1 MANPTPW
8 VKFDELSDNGG
19 QFVVSP
25 LSRGMGT
32 TIGNALRRV
41 LLSSLRGTAITAVKI
56 DGVEH
61 EFSTIPN
68 VVEDVIDI
76 ICNLKGVVFAA
87 KTEGVHEFSIE
98 FNGKGSITAKDIK
111 TDADVKVINPDHHIA
126 EVTVPS
132 KIKMRLVVESG
143 VGYVPAEA
151 NKKENQDINTI
162 NIDASFSPITRVNH
176 SVENIRVGKDLDH
189 DSLTLQV
196 WTNGSVQVEDAVR
209 EGTRILVSMFG
220 LFGTLNEKPEVATRA
235 SGSLV
240 DSKDGE
246 RKQSASSLTIDDLEL
261 SARSS
266 NCLKRAGIET
276 VSQLLEKS
284 LGDLIEIKNF
294 GAKSAEEIDAKLKQ
308 YGLSLRQTEAIE
320 G

>member
-1 MANPTPW
+1 MVNPAPW
-8 VKFDELSDNGG
+8 VKFDNIGDNGG
-19 QFVVSP
+19 QFVVAP

-41 LLSSLRGTAITAVKI
+41 LLSSLKGTAITAVKI
-56 DGVEH
+56 EGVEH

-76 ICNLKGVVFAA
+76 ICNLKGVVFLSQS
-87 KTEGVHEFSIE
+87 EGVHEYAID
-98 FNGKGSITAKDIK
+98 FNGKGAITAKDIK
-111 TDADVKVINPDHHIA
+111 TDSEVKVINPEHHIA
-126 EVTVPS
+126 EVTVAS

-143 VGYVPAEA
+143 VGYVAAEV
-151 NKKENQDINTI
+151 NKKEDQDINTI
-162 NIDASFSPITRVNH
+162 NIDASFSPIARVNH
-176 SVENIRVGKDLDH
+176 SVENIRVGKNLDH

-196 WTNGSVQVEDAVR
+196 WTNGSVKVEDAVR
-209 EGTRILVSMFG
+209 EGTSILVSMFG
-220 LFGTLNEKPEVATRA
+220 LFGALNEKPEAPAKAGVALSEA
-235 SGSLV
+235 
-240 DSKDGE
+240 KDGD

-308 YGLSLRQTEAIE
+308 YGLSLRQAEPIE

>member
-1 MANPTPW
+1 MVNPAPW
-8 VKFDELSDNGG
+8 VKFDSLGDNGG

-41 LLSSLRGTAITAVKI
+41 LLSSLKGTAITAVKI

-76 ICNLKGVVFAA
+76 ICNLKGIVFAT
-87 KTEGVHEFSIE
+87 KSEGVHEYTID

-111 TDADVKVINPDHHIA
+111 VDSDVKIVNPSHHIC
-126 EVTVPS
+126 EVTAPS

-143 VGYVPAEA
+143 VGYTAAEA
-151 NKKENQDINTI
+151 NKKEDQDVNTI
-162 NIDASFSPITRVNH
+162 NIDASFSPIARVNH
-176 SVENIRVGKDLDH
+176 FVENIRVGKNLDH

-196 WTNGSVQVEDAVR
+196 WTNGSVKVEDAVH
-209 EGTRILVSMFG
+209 ESTAILVNMFG
-220 LFGTLNEKPEVATRA
+220 LFGSLNEKPEAAPRA
-235 SGSLV
+235 GASSSE
-240 DSKDGE
+240 SKDGD

-284 LGDLIEIKNF
+284 LSDLIEIKNF

-308 YGLSLRQTEAIE
+308 YGLSLRQAEPIE